1 MTINL
6 SIDPNEKWFFFAFHF
21 LKMYFSNIID
31 FQIENFASTD
41 VYIQASYEYEKHVL
55 RSFSAGRWELGRK

>member
-1 MTINL
+1 MI
-6 SIDPNEKWFFFAFHF
+6 FFAFHF